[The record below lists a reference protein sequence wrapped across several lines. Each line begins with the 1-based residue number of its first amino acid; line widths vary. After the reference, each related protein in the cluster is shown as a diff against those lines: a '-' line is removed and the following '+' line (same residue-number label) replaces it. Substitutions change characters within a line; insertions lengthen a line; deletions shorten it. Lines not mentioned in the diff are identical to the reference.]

1 MSEDVELF
9 VVISSSAF
17 GLGIALAF
25 ACLFVW
31 LRAAFSVSGVGELYR
46 ALTLG
51 GAGAFAFRRR
61 LSLGIVRLAVVVGR
75 GLPIFSG
82 GGSAR
87 GV

>member
-51 GAGAFAFRRR
+51 GAGAFAYGVEDNGDLLVKLVGNVGSVTLR
-61 LSLGIVRLAVVVGR
+61 L
-75 GLPIFSG
+75 
-82 GGSAR
+82 
-87 GV
+87 